1 MRISD
6 WSSDVCSSD
15 LGKNDAADAE
25 AICEAV
31 TRPTM
36 RFVAVKTPEQQS
48 VMMLGAANAQPT
60 THPAVER
67 NAGAPLGVRDRGT
80 GVPHRAGA
88 PARHRCRP
96 RRSPSYGR

>member
-67 NAGAPLGVRDRGT
+67 NAGAPLGVRDRSEERRVGKEWVSPCT
-80 GVPHRAGA
+80 SRWVP
-88 PARHRCRP
+88 
-96 RRSPSYGR
+96 SP